1 MAGRA
6 WSSSVWGGVWHGR
19 WHSDDA
25 WRNRWQDR
33 DRGDEW
39 RGRWQD
45 LGSGDAWRGRWQDRG
60 SGDEGRSRWQDR
72 GSDHSGR
79 LSRSRDSR
87 RQDETGASS
96 SSGRPMLERHRAIQC
111 TVPLATEAP
120 WYEASDSKS
129 AVELRQQV
137 ARSQEAESKSEGG
150 HVHRFDK
157 SECLDLIWHGWGFE
171 LFHTVHRNLGPG
183 GSPPL
188 KVWAMWVYLVDV
200 EVDVGLSVVAEGRAC
215 RGQVKTQHVQ
225 TCLLTMHLQTSKIAP
240 GKIVCGKVCTAWP
253 TSPKPHQML
262 HIYISYWRT
271 PFIHLAI

>member
-6 WSSSVWGGVWHGR
+6 WSSSVWGGVWQGR
-19 WHSDDA
+19 WHDYGVDEA
-25 WRNRWQDR
+25 WRDRWQDR
-33 DRGDEW
+33 
-39 RGRWQD
+39 
-45 LGSGDAWRGRWQDRG
+45 GSGDAWRGRWQDRG
-60 SGDEGRSRWQDR
+60 SGDEWGSRWQDR
-72 GSDHSGR
+72 GSDHSRR

-87 RQDETGASS
+87 RQVETGASS
-96 SSGRPMLERHRAIQC
+96 SSGRPMLERHLANQI

-129 AVELRQQV
+129 AAELRQQV
-137 ARSQEAESKSEGG
+137 ARSKEAESQSEGG

-171 LFHTVHRNLGPG
+171 LSHTVHRNLGPG

-215 RGQVKTQHVQ
+215 RGQVNNAACSNMFTNNAFANIENSTRENRVWK
-225 TCLLTMHLQTSKIAP
+225 M
-240 GKIVCGKVCTAWP
+240 CTAWP
-253 TSPKPHQML
+253 KSQKPHQML

-271 PFIHLAI
+271 PFIHLAT